1 MQNNELVKLAL
12 SYKNKTKTR
21 DLAPL
26 YEYAKKNNINEEEL
40 TSVIKK
46 VGL

>member
-1 MQNNELVKLAL
+1 MQNNELVKLVL

-21 DLAPL
+21 DLAPI
-26 YEYAKKNNINEEEL
+26 YDYAKKNNINEEEL
-40 TSVIKK
+40 TAVIKK

>member
-26 YEYAKKNNINEEEL
+26 YEYAKKNNIDEEEL
-40 TSVIKK
+40 AKTIKRI
-46 VGL
+46 GL